1 MNSKKKKNVDKPQ
14 KSTTNCQDH
23 FLTKKLQS
31 LATRWNP
38 FADVWIH
45 KHTRHRERVDIAQDV
60 ALYHVREESCRRFFF
75 FFALV
80 LTPRGYKEEKKAGNG
95 GLGGWKMPGSH
106 STTAS
111 NLFLTPQHRRGGD
124 ERKQRA
130 YTHTH
135 THTVCAASIQRHQG
149 PWRDARNGNW
159 VAAQRLITEFQGDGS
174 GKDGSC
180 VVTTR

>member
-1 MNSKKKKNVDKPQ
+1 M
-14 KSTTNCQDH
+14 
-23 FLTKKLQS
+23 LTKSHKNRPPIAKITSWQRNFNPSQLVEIPLLTFES
-31 LATRWNP
+31 INTRGIEKGLISPRTW
-38 FADVWIH
+38 H
-45 KHTRHRERVDIAQDV
+45 CM
-60 ALYHVREESCRRFFF
+60 REESCRRFFF

-111 NLFLTPQHRRGGD
+111 NPFLTPQHRRGGD

-135 THTVCAASIQRHQG
+135 IRRVQHLFKGIKGLGAMHETETEL
-149 PWRDARNGNW
+149 PPRD
-159 VAAQRLITEFQGDGS
+159 
-174 GKDGSC
+174 
-180 VVTTR
+180 